1 MKTLLFS
8 LLSLFM
14 LLSCQDTNRSG
25 KGGQEDME
33 EMADTTPKATAIFW
47 VDKDKDS
54 QIQEQKKNGIS
65 IRTVKAKVN
74 IDSLGKVELLSYTKP
89 QSQRVKSYLQ
99 YRLEIFRVK
108 KVMLDSGFVKPG
120 VQYVQLR
127 YVPEKLKIPR

>member
-1 MKTLLFS
+1 MKTLLFL

-14 LLSCQDTNRSG
+14 LLSCQGTDRSG

-74 IDSLGKVELLSYTKP
+74 IDPLGKVELLSYTKP

-127 YVPEKLKIPR
+127 YVPEKLRIPR